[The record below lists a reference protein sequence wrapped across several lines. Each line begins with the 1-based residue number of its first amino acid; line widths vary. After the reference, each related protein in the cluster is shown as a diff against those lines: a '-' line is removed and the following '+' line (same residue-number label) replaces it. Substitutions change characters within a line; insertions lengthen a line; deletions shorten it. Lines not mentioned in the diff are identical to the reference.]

1 MPSVQECYGNNET
14 YRKGDKVLSYI
25 WNLYKILDHQVNLTE
40 GNWTLLIL
48 TAVVDITQIHAFLDR
63 WKLKILLKFGTIKIK
78 CHTE

>member
-40 GNWTLLIL
+40 GNWTLLIA
-48 TAVVDITQIHAFLDR
+48 TVVALGYTQTHIFLDR
-63 WKLKILLKFGTIKIK
+63 WKLIILLMFGTI
-78 CHTE
+78 